1 MQNIRHYLVKVVIDG
16 KEDELKSFGESE
28 MEILDNMVEIPAVD
42 EVLEIEDLET
52 GKKWIGGGSLEKL
65 REIKSEINK
74 FFSTSK
80 KEVH

>member
-28 MEILDNMVEIPAVD
+28 MEILDNMVEIPTVD

>member
-42 EVLEIEDLET
+42 EVLEIKDLET

>member
-52 GKKWIGGGSLEKL
+52 GKKWMGGGSLEKL

>member
-16 KEDELKSFGESE
+16 EEDELKSFGESE

-52 GKKWIGGGSLEKL
+52 GKKWIGGGSLGKL

>member
-28 MEILDNMVEIPAVD
+28 MEILDNMVEIPTVD

-52 GKKWIGGGSLEKL
+52 GKKWMGGGSLEKL

>member
-16 KEDELKSFGESE
+16 EEDELKSFGESE

-42 EVLEIEDLET
+42 EVLEIKDLET